1 VGYEAERVCRS
12 VQEERPSCSTSGG
25 QSSGGGELWG
35 RAWVWD
41 WGRARVLAEREV
53 DFLVW
58 EAQSAKEVQDRQ
70 LRKKSVFVLEGFGG
84 GRGEE
89 ALRRGFPGGLT
100 VFRLFLGRH
109 LSEISSG

>member
-1 VGYEAERVCRS
+1 MSLLSLGLGLVGYEAERVCRS

-25 QSSGGGELWG
+25 QSSGGDKLWG
-35 RAWVWD
+35 GARVWD

-70 LRKKSVFVLEGFGG
+70 LRRKSVFFGG
-84 GRGEE
+84 LWWGQR
-89 ALRRGFPGGLT
+89 
-100 VFRLFLGRH
+100 
-109 LSEISSG
+109 